1 MLTLMRNVK
10 MSQGLTR
17 LLTASAL
24 CIGLLAGCASAP
36 VASDYAQEKPVLDIA
51 KYFNGTID
59 AWGMFTDRSGRV
71 VKRFTVVMNCHW
83 DGNVGTLD
91 EDFTYSDGTTQKRS
105 WTLTKNGNAVVG
117 KAADVVG
124 EAQGQQAGNAFNM
137 KYTLQVPVDGKTY
150 DMQFDDWMYLM
161 DDKTMLNRAVMSKFG
176 IELGQVTLSFR
187 KRN

>member
-1 MLTLMRNVK
+1 MGRP
-10 MSQGLTR
+10 LTR
-17 LLTASAL
+17 LLAASAL
-24 CIGLLAGCASAP
+24 CMGLLGACASPP

-51 KYFNGTID
+51 QYFNGTID

-71 VKRFTVVMNCHW
+71 VKRFTVVMNCRW

-91 EDFTYSDGTTQKRS
+91 EDFTYSDGSSQKRS
-105 WTLTKNGNAVVG
+105 WTLTKTGNAVVG

-124 EAQGQQAGNAFNM
+124 EATGLQAGNAFNM

-161 DDKTMLNRAVMSKFG
+161 DEKTMLNRAVMSKFG